1 ACPERIEV
9 GELLP
14 GLAAQDAEEIEQR
27 AQPAIEREVEIVRGV
42 ELRVRRIADPRR
54 RLQALVHAVGGDD
67 VDVLQ
72 PADQA
77 ARNSSERTKASS
89 SCQAGAADFT
99 RTCGRAE

>member
-42 ELRVRRIADPRR
+42 ELRVRRIADRRR

-77 ARNSSERTKASS
+77 AQEQQREDEG
-89 SCQAGAADFT
+89 QQQLP
-99 RTCGRAE
+99 GRCCRLH